1 MKSLREPNSPE
12 KTHFMVELSPDF
24 VRLATTKDADRL
36 FSMLPYK
43 TLAFSK
49 IGDRHGTF
57 ALVDKTEDRS
67 KDIRKPRPSL
77 RAQLAADKGK
87 AAPKKAAKSKQHEME
102 V

>member
-1 MKSLREPNSPE
+1 
-12 KTHFMVELSPDF
+12 MVELSPDF

-57 ALVDKTEDRS
+57 ALVGKTEDRS
-67 KDIRKPRPSL
+67 KGIRKPRPSL
-77 RAQLAADKGK
+77 RAQLAATKGK
-87 AAPKKAAKSKQHEME
+87 PPRKRRRKVKTTRNGSMEQDRLPLKKPIF
-102 V
+102 